1 MKTRPFDLIW
11 ISGVIVAGVA
21 TGWLIRGGATVVS
34 QPPAEESITQS
45 ARRSASSSPR
55 TQNKWLAFATQFS
68 EISENE
74 RAAFQKNIAPQ
85 DRGAAIEAL
94 LAQGGPVG
102 FDSKLEAMIDQ
113 LVSHWAEENFEAAW
127 AWSRQLKGEGTQNFI
142 ASKLLDKLVMTD
154 PERALSCYLELM
166 QTNPSFE
173 SKVPEKVL
181 AGAALKSAEDFL
193 NFAGK
198 FGLSWYP
205 GDSCAFAKDFNF
217 QQVADGIAELQRGD
231 DRKLPVGFP
240 QNFHEAWAEQDRE
253 AAFASFTGGA
263 FERLG
268 DFYNFLEG
276 LEKHN
281 PPEAVWDWVAEK
293 IQNSE
298 VSSKAIRR
306 GLRNLDAVSFNG
318 IIQALPDAASRDHFL
333 MQIALEG
340 EIVSRRDNVPS
351 IAISAM
357 SSAEVRLEAFSKMH
371 QDDPG
376 GEHDCPLDITKITD
390 ADLQAWQITR
400 QQVEAI
406 FSEPIKKSS
415 KSE

>member
-34 QPPAEESITQS
+34 PPPAEESITQS
-45 ARRSASSSPR
+45 ARRSASPTPR
-55 TQNKWLAFATQFS
+55 TQNKWQAFATQFS
-68 EISENE
+68 EISEKE

-102 FDSKLEAMIDQ
+102 FDRELGAMIDQ
-113 LVSHWAEENFEAAW
+113 LVSQWAEENFEAAW
-127 AWSRQLKGEGTQNFI
+127 AWSRQLKGEGNQNFI

-154 PERALSCYLELM
+154 PERALSRYLEM
-166 QTNPSFE
+166 VQTNPSFE

-181 AGAALKSAEDFL
+181 ASAALKSAEDFL

-198 FGLSWYP
+198 FGHSWDT
-205 GDSCAFAKDFNF
+205 GDSCEFAKDFNF
-217 QQVADGIAELQRGD
+217 QQVADGIAKLQGSD

-253 AAFASFTGGA
+253 AAFVNFTEGT

-268 DFYNFLEG
+268 GFYRFLKG

-281 PPEAVWDWVAEK
+281 PPEAVWDWVAKK

-298 VSSKAIRR
+298 VSSKAIRS
-306 GLRNLDAVSFNG
+306 GLRNLNAVSFNG

-340 EIVSRRDNVPS
+340 EIVSRRDDVPS

-376 GEHDCPLDITKITD
+376 GAYYCPLDITKITD

>member
-34 QPPAEESITQS
+34 PPPAEESITQS
-45 ARRSASSSPR
+45 ARRSASTSPR
-55 TQNKWLAFATQFS
+55 TQNKWQAFATQFS
-68 EISENE
+68 EINEKE
-74 RAAFQKNIAPQ
+74 RAVFQKNIAPQ
-85 DRGAAIEAL
+85 DRGTAIEAL
-94 LAQGGPVG
+94 LAQGGPDG
-102 FDSKLEAMIDQ
+102 FDRELETMINQ
-113 LVSHWAEENFEAAW
+113 LVSQWAEENFEAAW

-154 PERALSCYLELM
+154 PERALSCYLEM
-166 QTNPSFE
+166 IQTNPSFE

-198 FGLSWYP
+198 FGLSWDP
-205 GDSCAFAKDFNF
+205 GDSCEFAKDFNF
-217 QQVADGIAELQRGD
+217 QQVADGIAKLQGSG
-231 DRKLPVGFP
+231 DRKLPMGFP
-240 QNFHEAWAEQDRE
+240 RNFHEAWAEQDRE
-253 AAFASFTGGA
+253 AAFVNFTKGT
-263 FERLG
+263 FDYLG
-268 DFYNFLEG
+268 DFYRFLG
-276 LEKHN
+276 DLEKHN

-306 GLRNLDAVSFNG
+306 NLRNLNAVSFNG

-340 EIVSRRDNVPS
+340 EIVSRRDDVPS
-351 IAISAM
+351 TAISAM
-357 SSAEVRLEAFSKMH
+357 SSPQVRLEAFSKMH

-376 GEHDCPLDITKITD
+376 LPYGRPLDITKITD

-406 FSEPIKKSS
+406 FSEPIKKSA
-415 KSE
+415 K

>member
-1 MKTRPFDLIW
+1 MKTRPFDLMV

-21 TGWLIRGGATVVS
+21 TGWLIRSEVTVMS
-34 QPPAEESITQS
+34 PPPAKESITQS
-45 ARRSASSSPR
+45 ARRSASTSPR
-55 TQNKWLAFATQFS
+55 TQNKWQAFATQFPA
-68 EISENE
+68 ISENE

-94 LAQGGPVG
+94 LAQGGPDG
-102 FDSKLEAMIDQ
+102 FDDELERMIGQ
-113 LVSHWAEENFEAAW
+113 LVSQWAEENFEAAW

-142 ASKLLDKLVMTD
+142 ASQLLDKLVITD
-154 PERALSCYLELM
+154 PERAVTRYLEMM

-198 FGLSWYP
+198 FGLSWYL
-205 GDSCAFAKDFNF
+205 GDPCKFATDFNF
-217 QQVADGIAELQRGD
+217 QQLADGIVKLIGSKSE
-231 DRKLPVGFP
+231 KLPMGFP
-240 QNFHEAWAEQDRE
+240 QNFHEAWAEENRE
-253 AAFASFTGGA
+253 AAFVSFTGGA
-263 FERLG
+263 FGREV
-268 DFYNFLEG
+268 NFDKFLTG

-306 GLRNLDAVSFNG
+306 SLHNVDGVSFNG

-333 MQIALEG
+333 LQLAVEG
-340 EIVSRRDNVPS
+340 GVAFSGGEVPS

-357 SSAEVRLEAFSKMH
+357 SSPQVRLEAFSKL
-371 QDDPG
+371 
-376 GEHDCPLDITKITD
+376 HDREQERDSPLEITKITD
-390 ADLQAWQITR
+390 AELQAWQITR

-406 FSEPIKKSS
+406 FTEPLKKSA
-415 KSE
+415 K

>member
-34 QPPAEESITQS
+34 PPPAEESITQS
-45 ARRSASSSPR
+45 ARRAASTSPR
-55 TQNKWLAFATQFS
+55 TQNKWQAFATQFS

-85 DRGAAIEAL
+85 DRSAAIEAL
-94 LAQGGPVG
+94 LAQGGPDG

-113 LVSHWAEENFEAAW
+113 LVSHWAKENFEAAW
-127 AWSRQLKGEGTQNFI
+127 AWSRRLKGEGTQNFI

-173 SKVPEKVL
+173 SNVPEKVL
-181 AGAALKSAEDFL
+181 AGAALKSAEHFL

-198 FGLSWYP
+198 FGLSWNP
-205 GDSCAFAKDFNF
+205 GDSCEFAKDFNF
-217 QQVADGIAELQRGD
+217 QQVADGIAKLQGSD

-253 AAFASFTGGA
+253 AAFVSFTGGA

-268 DFYNFLEG
+268 GFYKFLEG

-281 PPEAVWDWVAEK
+281 PPEAVWDWLAEK
-293 IQNSE
+293 IQKSE
-298 VSSKAIRR
+298 DSSKGIRSS
-306 GLRNLDAVSFNG
+306 LHNVNSVSFNG

-340 EIVSRRDNVPS
+340 GVAFRGDEVPS

-357 SSAEVRLEAFSKMH
+357 SSPQMRLEAFSKMH
-371 QDDPG
+371 QEDRG
-376 GEHDCPLDITKITD
+376 REHGYPLDIKKITD

-406 FSEPIKKSS
+406 FSEPIKKSA
-415 KSE
+415 K